1 MWKEHF
7 QDFYYYIMLTHLLLC
22 VCRHSG
28 IHKEVREQSEGPS
41 CLLPPCALGGIESR
55 LSGLAA
61 SACTCWASSLAEF
74 PFFNHA

>member
-28 IHKEVREQSEGPS
+28 IHKEVREQSEGRS
-41 CLLPPCALGGIESR
+41 CLLPPCALGGD
-55 LSGLAA
+55 
-61 SACTCWASSLAEF
+61 
-74 PFFNHA
+74 